1 MALSK
6 KEWQVEIERLHDVIN
21 NITINMEFLEK
32 KINRSYDQIKRS
44 NKDMWEQSK
53 SNYSD
58 LDDVVEALTLLD
70 GINSDKAR
78 HTNEVRQLNKLGLLK
93 KSAYFGRIDFKED
106 NYDETDRIYI
116 GTSTFDGKDGEILI
130 YDWRAAVCSMFY
142 EQEKGKA
149 SFVSPEGRVS
159 GELTLKR
166 QYRIFYEEIQSM
178 FESSLKIDDEI
189 LQSILSESKDSKMGI
204 IISSI
209 QKEQNKAIRNENDRI
224 VLVDGPA
231 GSGKTSIALHRIA
244 WLLYR
249 YRETIKP
256 NNVIVYSPNEIF
268 NDYISDVLPELGEEN
283 MNMSTFISLARS
295 YLGHGIQF
303 RDKYYQMEGILRNL
317 SAKKSNAIK
326 EKGSFAFAGKIEE
339 YVERLGEGLYEFSDL
354 TYEDKSIGTEHEIN
368 HLFFK
373 DYSTHSMALRFEKLR
388 TLLLKRL
395 NYLVVQMRRDYMKI
409 PRMDYERRKKA
420 VFLARTTSQQIRS
433 MIDKCTK
440 PDFPE
445 IYHKFL
451 LHAGYDEY
459 AETFKNNSENN
470 FINYED
476 IAPIMLIKALI
487 GYKNR
492 IQNIK
497 HVVVDEVQDYSAV
510 ELIVVTKLYENSSYT
525 LLGDTNQAINYLT
538 GLDTLDEITIPG
550 AFIVKLTKSYRSTKQ
565 ISEFCNQIL
574 GNKDNYEYVD
584 RNGDEPSVI
593 KVGNEI
599 IDHIKREIDV
609 MQQKKCR
616 SIAIITRT
624 ALSADLIH
632 ESIRNEGIKRV
643 NVYDDTYMMGA
654 VVLPSYLSKGLEYD
668 GVILVCRDQDNYKGE
683 KDKKLLYTCCS
694 RALHQLTILYEN
706 EKPDFID

>member
-6 KEWQVEIERLHDVIN
+6 KEWQVEIDRLNSVIDH
-21 NITINMEFLEK
+21 ITINMDLLEK
-32 KINRSYDQIKRS
+32 KINNSYDLIKRS

-78 HTNEVRQLNKLGLLK
+78 HSNEVKLLNKLGLLK

-106 NYDETDRIYI
+106 QYDDVDRIYI
-116 GTSTFDGKDGEILI
+116 GTSTFDDKDGDILI
-130 YDWRAAVCSMFY
+130 YDWRAAVCGMFY

-149 SFVSPEGRVS
+149 GFISPEGEIR
-159 GELTLKR
+159 GELVLKR
-166 QYRIFYEEIQSM
+166 QYRIFYREIQSM

-204 IISSI
+204 IVSSI

-295 YLGHGIQF
+295 YLGHGYSF
-303 RDKYYQMEGILRNL
+303 KDKYYQMEGILRHI
-317 SAKKSNAIK
+317 SEKKSNAIK
-326 EKGSFAFAGKIEE
+326 EKGSFDFAHKIEE
-339 YVERLGEGLYEFSDL
+339 YVEQLGNGLYRFSDL
-354 TYEDKSIGTEHEIN
+354 TYEDKSVGSEDEIN

-420 VFLARTTSQQIRS
+420 VFLARTTSLQIRE
-433 MIDKCTK
+433 MIDRCTR
-440 PDFPE
+440 PDFPAV
-445 IYHKFL
+445 YYDFL
-451 LHAGYDEY
+451 QYAGYEDY
-459 AETFKNNSENN
+459 AEKFKNNLEQNY
-470 FINYED
+470 INYED

-510 ELIVVTKLYENSSYT
+510 ELIVITKLYENSSYT

-565 ISEFCNQIL
+565 ISEFCNRIL
-574 GNKDNYEYVD
+574 GNDNNYEYVD
-584 RNGDEPSVI
+584 RNGDEPAVI
-593 KVGNEI
+593 KTNNDIIEQIKNEI
-599 IDHIKREIDV
+599 NIMK
-609 MQQKKCR
+609 QKKCR
-616 SIAIITRT
+616 SIAVITRT
-624 ALSADLIH
+624 ALSADMIY
-632 ESIRNEGIKRV
+632 EEIKSDDIRRV
-643 NVYDDTYMMGA
+643 NVHDDTYMLGA

-668 GVILVCRDQDNYKGE
+668 GVILVCRDEDNYKGE

-706 EKPDFID
+706 EKPDFIA